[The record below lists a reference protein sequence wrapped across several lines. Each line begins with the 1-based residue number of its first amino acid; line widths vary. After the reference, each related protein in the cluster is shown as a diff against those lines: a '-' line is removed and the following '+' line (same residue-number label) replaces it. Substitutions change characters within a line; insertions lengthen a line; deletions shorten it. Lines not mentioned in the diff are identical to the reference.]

1 MLHTLNA
8 LAGKISPGGGLDT
21 NANRHTLPNKNHKQ
35 PSSPYSKPNGMT
47 MNINNNNVTSIN
59 NNNNDEKPEMPDP
72 DYIKMF
78 VGQVPRS
85 MDENDLRLMFE
96 EFGRVHQIN
105 VLRDKITGA
114 SKGCC
119 FVTFFTRKAA
129 LKAQDALHNI
139 KTLTGMHHPIQ
150 MKPADSENRNGSY
163 KVIQLLTA
171 CHQRAVLLFPL
182 HLLFKKKKSFLQQPS
197 HLSFTRR
204 LTDIS
209 KHRARTKHRS
219 KRMHDVFHSR
229 NLVRMRGEAGG
240 ARGKAGGV
248 RGGSNYP
255 PISAAYWLPPSNPTP
270 YHVPGSE
277 FPSFI
282 Q

>member
-1 MLHTLNA
+1 MLHSLNA

-21 NANRHTLPNKNHKQ
+21 NANRHTHPNRNHKMSS
-35 PSSPYSKPNGMT
+35 PSSPYSKPNGM
-47 MNINNNNVTSIN
+47 MSINNNNNTSIN
-59 NNNNDEKPEMPDP
+59 NNNNNNNDEKSEMPDP

-85 MDENDLRLMFE
+85 MDENDLRQMFE

-150 MKPADSENRNGSY
+150 MKPADSENRNGEL
-163 KVIQLLTA
+163 I
-171 CHQRAVLLFPL
+171 
-182 HLLFKKKKSFLQQPS
+182 
-197 HLSFTRR
+197 
-204 LTDIS
+204 
-209 KHRARTKHRS
+209 
-219 KRMHDVFHSR
+219 
-229 NLVRMRGEAGG
+229 
-240 ARGKAGGV
+240 
-248 RGGSNYP
+248 
-255 PISAAYWLPPSNPTP
+255 
-270 YHVPGSE
+270 
-277 FPSFI
+277 
-282 Q
+282 

>member
-1 MLHTLNA
+1 MKSFGSSPSGTVAAIKHLRLDKRGRVITVTRPLGTKRPPPAMLHTLNA

-150 MKPADSENRNGSY
+150 MKPADSENRNG
-163 KVIQLLTA
+163 K
-171 CHQRAVLLFPL
+171 C
-182 HLLFKKKKSFLQQPS
+182 
-197 HLSFTRR
+197 
-204 LTDIS
+204 D
-209 KHRARTKHRS
+209 
-219 KRMHDVFHSR
+219 
-229 NLVRMRGEAGG
+229 
-240 ARGKAGGV
+240 
-248 RGGSNYP
+248 
-255 PISAAYWLPPSNPTP
+255 
-270 YHVPGSE
+270 
-277 FPSFI
+277 
-282 Q
+282 

>member
-1 MLHTLNA
+1 MRRSLTCPTL
-8 LAGKISPGGGLDT
+8 T
-21 NANRHTLPNKNHKQ
+21 TL
-35 PSSPYSKPNGMT
+35 
-47 MNINNNNVTSIN
+47 SIN
-59 NNNNDEKPEMPDP
+59 NNNNEEKPDMPDP

-85 MDENDLRLMFE
+85 MDENDLRQMFE

-150 MKPADSENRNGSY
+150 MKPADSENRN
-163 KVIQLLTA
+163 
-171 CHQRAVLLFPL
+171 
-182 HLLFKKKKSFLQQPS
+182 
-197 HLSFTRR
+197 
-204 LTDIS
+204 
-209 KHRARTKHRS
+209 
-219 KRMHDVFHSR
+219 
-229 NLVRMRGEAGG
+229 AGG
-240 ARGKAGGV
+240 ARGKTAGRPNG
-248 RGGSNYP
+248 NYP

-270 YHVPGSE
+270 YHVPGL
-277 FPSFI
+277 
-282 Q
+282 